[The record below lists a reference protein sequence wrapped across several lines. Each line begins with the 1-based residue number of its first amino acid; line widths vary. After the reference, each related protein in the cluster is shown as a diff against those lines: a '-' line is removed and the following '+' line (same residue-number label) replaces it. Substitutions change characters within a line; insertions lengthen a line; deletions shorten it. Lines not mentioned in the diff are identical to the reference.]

1 MTWRNRFRMFFGLLF
16 VVALVAALT
25 LVLSQR
31 KGETTSESA
40 SVVADAYPVGTDY
53 PGAIVEQFVEEG
65 DQVVIGDPI
74 ATVQSTALAQDLADS
89 VAPASSDVYDV
100 SADGTLTIKSS
111 VNGVIDSIDVR
122 QGAYA
127 AAGSTI
133 ATVWSTDQL
142 YVEAEYLLDP
152 TDYGRIEKGALVSID
167 LPDTQRVDGKVTSV
181 DVATHDGVAVTTVR
195 VDAQTLVYGDEDGL
209 MAPGTPVVATLQLRN
224 DDALARLIA
233 DVKGWARGTISTAI
247 RWLS

>member
-25 LVLSQR
+25 LVMSQR

-53 PGAIVEQFVEEG
+53 PGPIVEQFVEEG
-65 DQVVIGDPI
+65 DQVVVGDPI
-74 ATVQSTALAQDLADS
+74 ATVQSNALAQDLADG
-89 VAPASSDVYDV
+89 VAPASGDVFDV
-100 SADGTLTIKSS
+100 AADGTLTIKSS

-133 ATVWSTDQL
+133 ATVWSTDKL

-152 TDYGRIEKGALVSID
+152 TDYGRVEKGALVSID
-167 LPDTQRVDGKVTSV
+167 LPDTQRVEGKVTSV
-181 DVATHDGVAVTTVR
+181 DVKTHAGVAVTTVR
-195 VDAQTLVYGDEDGL
+195 VDAEGLVYGDEDGL

-233 DVKGWARGTISTAI
+233 DVKAWARGTINTMM

>member
-1 MTWRNRFRMFFGLLF
+1 MFFGLLF

-40 SVVADAYPVGTDY
+40 SVVAEAYPVGTDY
-53 PGAIVEQFVEEG
+53 PGAVVEQFVEEG
-65 DQVVIGDPI
+65 DQVAVGDPI
-74 ATVQSTALAQDLADS
+74 ATIQSNALAQDLADK

-100 SADGTLTIKSS
+100 SPDGTLTIKSS
-111 VNGVIDSIDVR
+111 VNGVVDSIDVR

-127 AAGSTI
+127 SAGSTI
-133 ATVWSTDQL
+133 ATIWSTDTL
-142 YVEAEYLLDP
+142 FVEAEYKLDP

-167 LPDTQRVDGKVTSV
+167 LPDTQRIEGKVTSV
-181 DVATHDGVAVTTVR
+181 DVTTNSDGVAVTTVR
-195 VDAQTLVYGDEDGL
+195 VDSENLAYGDEDGL

-224 DDALARLIA
+224 DDALARVIA
-233 DVKGWARGTISTAI
+233 DVKGWARGAISTAT
-247 RWLS
+247 RWLT

>member
-1 MTWRNRFRMFFGLLF
+1 MTWRNRFRMFFGLIF
-16 VVALVAALT
+16 VVVLVAGLT
-25 LVLSQR
+25 LVMSQR

-40 SVVADAYPVGTDY
+40 SVVAEAYPVGTDY
-53 PGAIVEQFVEEG
+53 PGAVVEQFVEEG
-65 DQVVIGDPI
+65 DQVAVGDPI
-74 ATVQSTALAQDLADS
+74 AKVQSNALMQDLDDGVD
-89 VAPASSDVYDV
+89 VATSDVYDV
-100 SADGTLTIKSS
+100 SSDGTLTVKSS

-122 QGAYA
+122 QGGYA

-133 ATVWSTDQL
+133 ATVWSTDKL

-152 TDYGRIEKGALVSID
+152 TDYGRIEKGALVSVD
-167 LPDTQRVDGKVTSV
+167 LPDTQRVEGTVTSV
-181 DVATHDGVAVTTVR
+181 DVTTNDGVAVTTVR
-195 VDAQTLVYGDEDGL
+195 VDSKSLISGDQDGL

-233 DVKGWARGTISTAI
+233 DVKGWARGAISTAT